1 MDEPRVAELLCG
13 PMVEPRF
20 DELLRGPMV
29 EPRIDELLRGPM
41 VEPRV
46 ADILRG
52 PMVEP
57 RVAEYLC
64 ERVDIP
70 HVAGGLV
77 GDPRKYII
85 ATYHQEF
92 PQDQTLSLKNLIVVL
107 HSPLS
112 LKSLWRGIS

>member
-1 MDEPRVAELLCG
+1 MDEPRVA
-13 PMVEPRF
+13 
-20 DELLRGPMV
+20 
-29 EPRIDELLRGPM
+29 ELLRGPM

-46 ADILRG
+46 DELLCGPMVEPCVDELLRGPMFEPRIADILRG
-52 PMVEP
+52 PTVEP
-57 RVAEYLC
+57 RVAEYLR
-64 ERVDIP
+64 EWADIP

-112 LKSLWRGIS
+112 LKSLRHGIG